1 MTNKAFSIWAIR
13 YGLYHVGHMI
23 WLIFCDW
30 FQIIMIKVNM
40 SRHQISF
47 HDMLHML
54 YQYIQPHVY
63 KIMYIA
69 WAVLFKWFQIYHSI
83 EYLASLSLRVP
94 TFITLV
100 INPTKQNSIFRNA
113 FCVITKTIF
122 ITKYLPIQ
130 ITLTQR
136 QQLFGFDDVEFSEKL
151 PSFLFCGRQEFVQP
165 KKWIIKDST
174 YFWMFKKSYVISRK
188 IHFRQKWLFTIVVFL
203 KMTKWDFF
211 WVLRICSLG
220 SSRD

>member
-1 MTNKAFSIWAIR
+1 MFVLDTNVRRYWMLLSLIMNVILIVNISIFF
-13 YGLYHVGHMI
+13 MI
-23 WLIFCDW
+23 CYICY
-30 FQIIMIKVNM
+30 IK
-40 SRHQISF
+40 
-47 HDMLHML
+47 
-54 YQYIQPHVY
+54 YIQPHVY

-83 EYLASLSLRVP
+83 EYLASLPLRVP

-136 QQLFGFDDVEFSEKL
+136 HT
-151 PSFLFCGRQEFVQP
+151 
-165 KKWIIKDST
+165 II
-174 YFWMFKKSYVISRK
+174 
-188 IHFRQKWLFTIVVFL
+188 WLFLLLWRGNSTL
-203 KMTKWDFF
+203 
-211 WVLRICSLG
+211 
-220 SSRD
+220 

>member
-1 MTNKAFSIWAIR
+1 MKRGHLNTT
-13 YGLYHVGHMI
+13 YELY
-23 WLIFCDW
+23 IFVATPIKS
-30 FQIIMIKVNM
+30 QIITNKVNM
-40 SRHQISF
+40 SICQFS
-47 HDMLHML
+47 LW
-54 YQYIQPHVY
+54 YVTYVKYIQPHVY

-83 EYLASLSLRVP
+83 EYLASKPLRVP

-136 QQLFGFDDVEFSEKL
+136 HTIIWLTSSDLVFMTCYSHKKLLFADVHNYL
-151 PSFLFCGRQEFVQP
+151 QILL
-165 KKWIIKDST
+165 T
-174 YFWMFKKSYVISRK
+174 
-188 IHFRQKWLFTIVVFL
+188 
-203 KMTKWDFF
+203 
-211 WVLRICSLG
+211 
-220 SSRD
+220 